1 MQRLKKAGADC
12 MDSRKRLHKKCPRR
26 PGRNFLATIAWFVVF
41 ALLGSLS
48 AQAQSEE
55 PAAPSREPVAPV
67 NSPSAPDQQ
76 AGEHGDSQ
84 AQQLDPSAAGMI
96 SGVVLD
102 QSGAIVAGAQV
113 SLVRDNQMATQQ
125 AVGEDGQFSFSNV
138 APGPFELTITA
149 TDFAPL
155 TISDVLRSGENY
167 VAAEIALR
175 VAPATT
181 SVRVEPPRVEVA
193 EMQIKAQEKQRLFA
207 LVPNFY
213 VSYVP
218 DAAPLTSKQK
228 FELAGRTL
236 IDPFTFTLNG
246 VVAGIEQAENEFS
259 GYGQGAAGYGKR
271 YGASYA
277 DLVSS
282 TLIGSALLPSLLKQD
297 PRYFYKGTG
306 TTRSRLLYALA
317 NSIICKGDNGRWE
330 PNYSYIAGS
339 LAAGG
344 ISNLYYPKGDRNR
357 VGFIFE
363 STGLGVG
370 ETAVYNIFQEFLLR
384 KVTPKHNQSNPPK
397 V

>member
-1 MQRLKKAGADC
+1 MGSPKRRHQKWPTQRGPTFI
-12 MDSRKRLHKKCPRR
+12 M
-26 PGRNFLATIAWFVVF
+26 LAWIGFSAF
-41 ALLGSLS
+41 LGSFPAFSQSEDPAPETKQPVALVNS
-48 AQAQSEE
+48 SSASDQQTGRHDDAQA
-55 PAAPSREPVAPV
+55 
-67 NSPSAPDQQ
+67 N
-76 AGEHGDSQ
+76 
-84 AQQLDPSAAGMI
+84 QQLDQSAPGTI
-96 SGVVLD
+96 SGIVLD

-113 SLVRDNQMATQQ
+113 TLGHDDQEATQQ
-125 AVGEDGQFSFSNV
+125 IVGEDGQFLFSNV

-149 TDFAPL
+149 TAFAPQV
-155 TISDVLRSGENY
+155 ISDVLQSGENY
-167 VAAEIALR
+167 VAPQIALR

-193 EMQIKAQEKQRLFA
+193 EAQIKAEEKQRLFA
-207 LVPNFY
+207 VVPNFY
-213 VSYVP
+213 VSYIP
-218 DAAPLTSKQK
+218 NAAPLTSKQK
-228 FELAGRTL
+228 FELAWRTL

-246 VVAGIEQAENEFS
+246 AVAGIEQAENEFS

-317 NSIICKGDNGRWE
+317 NSIICKGDNRRWE
-330 PNYSYIAGS
+330 PNYSYIVGS

-363 STGLGVG
+363 STGIGIG
-370 ETAVYNIFQEFLLR
+370 ETAIYDIFQEFFLR
-384 KVTPKHNQSNPPK
+384 RVTPKHNQPNPSK
-397 V
+397 IS